1 MEHDHLKIDC
11 NDLLEAAEEN
21 PKAVEVIMQML
32 IEADDQLSEVIQP
45 EGESSF

>member
-32 IEADDQLSEVIQP
+32 IEADDQLSEVTQT
-45 EGESSF
+45 GVESSR